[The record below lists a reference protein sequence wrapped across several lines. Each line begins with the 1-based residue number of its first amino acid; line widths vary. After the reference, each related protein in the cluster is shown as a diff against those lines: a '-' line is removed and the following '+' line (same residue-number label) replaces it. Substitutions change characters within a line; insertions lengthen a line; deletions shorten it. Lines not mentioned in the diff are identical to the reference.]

1 MKLFLDTTNEDFVLA
16 IFNDE
21 NNLVYK
27 SLLKKYPKKV
37 ELIPQEI
44 EKMLVETKLKLNDFK
59 IFYTNIGP
67 GFFTGV
73 RISLVYLRTIAQ
85 IKKINIKTIS
95 TMKILSLIN
104 PDQIIF
110 NINAR
115 GEKYYSYTKEDNYF
129 HVSQIKIKTG
139 TLEKYDEINYD
150 LFLENFSKF
159 ESFFDEHL
167 NIDEI
172 EPLYI
177 KLPQIGG
184 KNNENFGNRN

>member
-73 RISLVYLRTIAQ
+73 RISLVYLKTIAQ

-104 PDQIIF
+104 PDQIVF